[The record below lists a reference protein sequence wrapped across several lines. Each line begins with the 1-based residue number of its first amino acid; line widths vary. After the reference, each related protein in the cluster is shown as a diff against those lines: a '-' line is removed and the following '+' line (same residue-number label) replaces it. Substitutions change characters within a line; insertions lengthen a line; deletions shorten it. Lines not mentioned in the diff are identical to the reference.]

1 MITSFFVGASVALAF
16 NSLKLWF
23 DKIELN
29 GRVRELEFH
38 VDVLTQSVDNLI
50 KETRNGFTPGIN

>member
-1 MITSFFVGASVALAF
+1 MITSFFVGASVALMF

-29 GRVRELEFH
+29 SKLREAEFQ
-38 VDVLTQSVDNLI
+38 VSVLS
-50 KETRNGFTPGIN
+50 ETIDSIIEERKNDFTPGIN